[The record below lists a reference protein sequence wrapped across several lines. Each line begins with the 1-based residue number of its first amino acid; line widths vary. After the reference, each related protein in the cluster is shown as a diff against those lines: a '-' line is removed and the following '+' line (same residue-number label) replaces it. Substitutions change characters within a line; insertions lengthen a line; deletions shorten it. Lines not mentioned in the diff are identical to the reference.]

1 MHGFGSRREAE
12 GMNANCM
19 VSMINRFI
27 TAELDRVYKRFN
39 KIPDQEKIMIAS
51 FIGTI
56 EEICSD
62 SGVSYDPY
70 MDYEK
75 TKALAES
82 LIGEE
87 ERDVVAFY
95 LILKIKMAI
104 DAELAEVKKA
114 KEELEEAGCCKLRG
128 YHFYHKHRED
138 LMIEIAEDEL
148 DSKLDYSDEVV
159 ELFGHEELAAM
170 WVAGTSKTEALRD
183 YLRENNWW
191 DVLDCTEP
199 EECYTDSDGNELM
212 FCYEGSGDY

>member
-1 MHGFGSRREAE
+1 
-12 GMNANCM
+12 MNTNSM
-19 VSMINRFI
+19 VTMINRFI
-27 TAELDRVYKRFN
+27 TAELDRVYKRFS
-39 KIPDQEKIMIAS
+39 KIPDEEKIMVAS
-51 FIGTI
+51 FIGMI
-56 EEICSD
+56 ENIGKESSI
-62 SGVSYDPY
+62 SYDPY

-82 LIGEE
+82 LRGEE
-87 ERDVVAFY
+87 NRAVVTFY
-95 LILKIKMAI
+95 LTLKIKLGI

-114 KEELEEAGCCKLRG
+114 KEELEEAGYCKLRG
-128 YHFYHKHRED
+128 YHFYYKHRED

-191 DVLDCTEP
+191 EVIDCSEP

-212 FCYEGSGDY
+212 FCYDGNGGY

>member
-1 MHGFGSRREAE
+1 
-12 GMNANCM
+12 MNTNNM
-19 VSMINRFI
+19 VTMLNRFI

-39 KIPDQEKIMIAS
+39 KIPDEEKVMVAS
-51 FIGTI
+51 FIENFEDIGTDFGI
-56 EEICSD
+56 F
-62 SGVSYDPY
+62 YDPY
-70 MDYEK
+70 TDYEK

-87 ERDVVAFY
+87 DKDVVTCY
-95 LILKIKMAI
+95 LFLKLKLGI
-104 DAELAEVKKA
+104 DAELAEVERAQADLKQS
-114 KEELEEAGCCKLRG
+114 GYCKLQG
-128 YHFYHKHRED
+128 HHFYHKHRED

-148 DSKLDYSDEVV
+148 NSKLDYSDKVV
-159 ELFGHEELAAM
+159 ELFNHEELAAM
-170 WVAGTSKTEALRD
+170 WVAGTSKTEAVRH